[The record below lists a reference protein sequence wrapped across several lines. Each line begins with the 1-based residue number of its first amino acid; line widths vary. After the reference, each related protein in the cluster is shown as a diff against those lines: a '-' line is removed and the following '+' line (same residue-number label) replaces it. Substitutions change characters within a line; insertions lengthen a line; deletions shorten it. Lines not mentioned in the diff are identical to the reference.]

1 MDYKDLYYNK
11 VIDNREIDMVEV
23 LQHFLDD
30 EDVRCLNVAV
40 GYFYISGLE
49 LIKDSFIRF
58 MDERNGQFNI
68 IMGNETNSRTSNA
81 LSVDVDVD
89 GYLESMPKALE
100 KDTQD
105 IFDKT
110 FLQRIHQWIK
120 EKRISVKVYV
130 DDANYF
136 HAKSYLF
143 FNRINA
149 TTGHSVVGSSNFS
162 KNGLQGNTELN
173 VYSNDN
179 FFALKGWYDTLW
191 DSDEVKEFSPELLK
205 IIEKHTVN
213 DEDVQYYKST
223 RETYYDFANIFA
235 KPYAELDE
243 NSPWIGELYPHQ
255 QTGVIDVEDKLNT
268 FGTAIL
274 ADGVGL
280 GKTRTTAGIIRLA
293 IDKKRIIVL

>member
-1 MDYKDLYYNK
+1 
-11 VIDNREIDMVEV
+11 MVEV

-110 FLQRIHQWIK
+110 FLQRIHQ
-120 EKRISVKVYV
+120 
-130 DDANYF
+130 
-136 HAKSYLF
+136 
-143 FNRINA
+143 
-149 TTGHSVVGSSNFS
+149 
-162 KNGLQGNTELN
+162 
-173 VYSNDN
+173 
-179 FFALKGWYDTLW
+179 
-191 DSDEVKEFSPELLK
+191 
-205 IIEKHTVN
+205 
-213 DEDVQYYKST
+213 
-223 RETYYDFANIFA
+223 
-235 KPYAELDE
+235 
-243 NSPWIGELYPHQ
+243 
-255 QTGVIDVEDKLNT
+255 
-268 FGTAIL
+268 
-274 ADGVGL
+274 
-280 GKTRTTAGIIRLA
+280 
-293 IDKKRIIVL
+293 

>member
-58 MDERNGQFNI
+58 RDERNGQFNI

-120 EKRISVKVYV
+120 EKRIMDKR
-130 DDANYF
+130 
-136 HAKSYLF
+136 KE
-143 FNRINA
+143 
-149 TTGHSVVGSSNFS
+149 NFS
-162 KNGLQGNTELN
+162 KGLC
-173 VYSNDN
+173 
-179 FFALKGWYDTLW
+179 
-191 DSDEVKEFSPELLK
+191 
-205 IIEKHTVN
+205 
-213 DEDVQYYKST
+213 
-223 RETYYDFANIFA
+223 R
-235 KPYAELDE
+235 
-243 NSPWIGELYPHQ
+243 
-255 QTGVIDVEDKLNT
+255 
-268 FGTAIL
+268 
-274 ADGVGL
+274 
-280 GKTRTTAGIIRLA
+280 
-293 IDKKRIIVL
+293 